1 MAPKRSATT
10 AYRPRRFAKRR
21 FVANVKRVVT
31 SLAEKKF
38 SSGALALA
46 YTSPTSWTIQSA
58 LAGTT
63 VGTGGGPY
71 GISQGS
77 GVGNRTG
84 NRIRLT
90 KIEFQVTVVPQPGT
104 VNIAGEM
111 CRMILYHNKQANGA
125 AITPTELFDTDAIN
139 SLRNENERPRVTI
152 LKDMLHHMQPTSSA
166 SAQTVTSTGYT
177 TFKWTIYPKT
187 VVQYSDGF
195 AAITSVLT
203 NDYGIGVIST
213 RSGCCQIAVGAKVFY
228 TDD

>member
-1 MAPKRSATT
+1 MAPKRSATPM
-10 AYRPRRFAKRR
+10 YRRRRFAKRR
-21 FVANVKRVVT
+21 FNASVKRVVT

-38 SSGALALA
+38 SSGAVALA
-46 YTSPTSWTIQSA
+46 YTSPTAWLMSSA

-71 GISQGS
+71 GVSQGS
-77 GVGNRTG
+77 GVGNRIG
-84 NRIRLT
+84 NSIRLN

-111 CRMILYHNKQANGA
+111 CRMILYHNKQPNGA
-125 AITPTELFDTDAIN
+125 VITPTQVFDTDAIN

-152 LKDMLHHMQPTSSA
+152 LKDMIHHMQPTSSA
-166 SAQTVTSTGYT
+166 SAQTVTSTGFT

-213 RSGCCQIAVGAKVFY
+213 RAGCCQFAIGVKVFY
-228 TDD
+228 SDD